1 MQQQKRRQGW
11 KIFLTPGWVITAILI
26 LTFTYFAFTFL
37 GPWQLNKGEQKAEF
51 NHRLEVAM
59 EKDPVA
65 LSEVIP
71 ADGSSAG
78 IDKEWTHVR
87 LQGRFIEDAQVL
99 LRNRPVNGTPA
110 FHVLTPFKTDDQR
123 TILVN
128 RGWVWPVVGAEV
140 PEIPHAPEGETTV
153 TGYLRMSE
161 AEPGTGPIE
170 ADGYTQVSGMHTASI
185 GDLERDNLDKAQG
198 LSANQK
204 TPLASEY
211 VQMDEASVNGINDS
225 HDGDAALTAIPLP
238 QLDNGPHT
246 SYGFQWI
253 TFGIM
258 APAALAWFAWSEIRE
273 RRREKDEIA
282 EAEAL
287 AAKGKTFGASA
298 GGEGDG
304 DGDGAGDVGEAEA
317 KDSSGSTKEASSVQR
332 DEAEKRHEV
341 AERKLADRYGGTR
354 SRFEERRANK
364 RRERF

>member
-128 RGWVWPVVGAEV
+128 RGWIRPEVGATV
-140 PEIPHAPEGETTV
+140 PEIPSAPVGETEV

-161 AEPGTGPIE
+161 AKPGTEPIE

-185 GDLERDNLDKAQG
+185 GELEKDNLDKARG
-198 LSANQK
+198 LSVNQK

-211 VQMDEASVNGINDS
+211 VQMDEASVNAVNDS
-225 HDGDAALTAIPLP
+225 HGGATSLTAIPLP

-258 APAALAWFAWSEIRE
+258 APAALGWFAWSEIRE
-273 RRREKDEIA
+273 RRREKEEIA

-287 AAKGKTFGASA
+287 AAKGKTFGTSA
-298 GGEGDG
+298 GGDG
-304 DGDGAGDVGEAEA
+304 DDAGDSEDGSSKEDHAVKESGVQPTEA
-317 KDSSGSTKEASSVQR
+317 D
-332 DEAEKRHEV
+332 KRQEV